1 MRAGDVQGADVSDPD
16 AMVPMVVG
24 GGMIPGAVGY
34 AVCCAFARRSVALV
48 IPRCGVFA
56 AIRALDHN
64 RAVELPAGKVGDG
77 ESAYDA
83 AVREGEEELGVPVA
97 VRVVPLGEFLHRFGG
112 EWWCCTAFLGDLE
125 GAHPRGGPEGE
136 AVWATR
142 EELCASTYG
151 ETTARVFAA
160 YDKRCAE

>member
-1 MRAGDVQGADVSDPD
+1 M
-16 AMVPMVVG
+16 
-24 GGMIPGAVGY
+24 
-34 AVCCAFARRSVALV
+34 
-48 IPRCGVFA
+48 FA

-136 AVWATR
+136 AVCATR